1 MPPSTWA
8 KPSSWTDVVLML
20 SKLRVWSNVGLN
32 WANKWNSNAW
42 LCLDL
47 RLKRIPPACHW
58 LFFFSAICRKSW
70 CDLPNIGA
78 ICFSC
83 LPSTEINRTTRQS
96 AKNLRTTK
104 DSLAMLLSCNYEP
117 VSDDKS
123 ETFFCCTS
131 QNRMKEASV
140 YGWEETGCLG
150 NLPLILKSEISPG
163 NSYIYI

>member
-8 KPSSWTDVVLML
+8 KPSSWTGVVLHVAVSWLWKRNRPLMMNIWI
-20 SKLRVWSNVGLN
+20 KLRVWSNVGLN
-32 WANKWNSNAW
+32 WANKWSSNAW

-47 RLKRIPPACHW
+47 RLKCIPPGCHW
-58 LFFFSAICRKSW
+58 LFFSAICRKSW

-83 LPSTEINRTTRQS
+83 LLSTEINRTTRQS

-104 DSLAMLLSCNYEP
+104 DSLAMLLSCNYQP

-123 ETFFCCTS
+123 ETFFVAHHRTEWKK
-131 QNRMKEASV
+131 QVFMDERKQAV
-140 YGWEETGCLG
+140 WVICL
-150 NLPLILKSEISPG
+150 
-163 NSYIYI
+163 